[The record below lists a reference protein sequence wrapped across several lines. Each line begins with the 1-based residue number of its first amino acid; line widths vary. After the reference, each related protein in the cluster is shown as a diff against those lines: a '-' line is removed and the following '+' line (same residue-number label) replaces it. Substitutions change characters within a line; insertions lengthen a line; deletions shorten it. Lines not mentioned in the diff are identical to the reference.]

1 MSWWQKIKRNSE
13 QGIPEGLEDE
23 LKQRSNLWHRCKN
36 FINTHWWI
44 MYASAAFIFILF
56 SLILGPDS
64 LPVQMDHKKRISTLE
79 HNLKEAQEAF
89 QRDSIRLE
97 GVQNSDLDEL
107 ERIARERFKMRR
119 ANELIFLLED
129 TTGISTK
136 Q

>member
-1 MSWWQKIKRNSE
+1 M
-13 QGIPEGLEDE
+13 
-23 LKQRSNLWHRCKN
+23 
-36 FINTHWWI
+36 
-44 MYASAAFIFILF
+44 
-56 SLILGPDS
+56 
-64 LPVQMDHKKRISTLE
+64 PVQMDHKKRISTLE